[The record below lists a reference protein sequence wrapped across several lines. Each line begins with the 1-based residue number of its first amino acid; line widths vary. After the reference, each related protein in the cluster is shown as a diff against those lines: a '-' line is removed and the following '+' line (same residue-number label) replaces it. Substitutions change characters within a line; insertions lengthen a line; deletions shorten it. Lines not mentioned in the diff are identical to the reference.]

1 MRFMMLVKAAENV
14 QPVPELYAAIGQLA
28 QEMAQKGVLLD
39 MGGLASSAQGTRI
52 RLAGSRLTTTDGP
65 FTEAKELV
73 GGFSVMQANSR
84 EEAIELGRRFMQV
97 HADILGPDRVVE
109 LEIRQIIDPPTEH
122 A

>member
-14 QPVPELYAAIGQLA
+14 PPVPELYTAIGQLA

-39 MGGLASSAQGTRI
+39 MGRLASSAQGTRI

-73 GGFSVMQANSR
+73 GGYSVMKTNSR
-84 EEAIELGRRFMQV
+84 DEAIELGRRFMQL
-97 HADILGPDRVVE
+97 HADILGRLHPSPVTQ
-109 LEIRQIIDPPTEH
+109 QIC
-122 A
+122 

>member
-14 QPVPELYAAIGQLA
+14 PPVPELYAAIGQLA

-52 RLAGSRLTTTDGP
+52 RLAGSRLTITDGP

-73 GGFSVMQANSR
+73 GGFSVMSANSR
-84 EEAIELGRRFMQV
+84 EDAIELGRRFMQV
-97 HADILGPDRVVE
+97 HADILGADRVVE
-109 LEIRQIIDPPTEH
+109 LEVRQIIDPPTRH

>member
-1 MRFMMLVKAAENV
+1 MRFMMLVKAAENDP
-14 QPVPELYAAIGQLA
+14 PVPELYAAIGQLA
-28 QEMAQKGVLLD
+28 QEMAQKGILLD

-52 RLAGSRLTTTDGP
+52 RLAGSRLTRTDGP

-73 GGFSVMQANSR
+73 GGFSVLKANSR
-84 EEAIELGRRFMQV
+84 EDALELGRRFMQV

-109 LEIRQIIDPPTEH
+109 LEIRQIIDPPTGQ